1 MMNTAKASDSQWRQA
16 LSIAPL
22 AVINRLSE
30 IFNDQEEKK
39 KVHPEV
45 RKEK

>member
-1 MMNTAKASDSQWRQA
+1 MNTTKASDSQWRQA

-30 IFNDQEEKK
+30 IFNDQEKK
-39 KVHPEV
+39 NVHPEV
-45 RKEK
+45 RKEN